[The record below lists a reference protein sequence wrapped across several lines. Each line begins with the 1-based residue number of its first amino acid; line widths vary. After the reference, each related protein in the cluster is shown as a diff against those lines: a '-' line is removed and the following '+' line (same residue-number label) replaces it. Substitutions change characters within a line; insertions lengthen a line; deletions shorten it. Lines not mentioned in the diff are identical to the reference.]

1 MKEDYYA
8 MQDILKT
15 ALPKYTS
22 ALPSILSGAVVGLSI
37 FSVGAGIA
45 LFDRTHNKYSEDLVY
60 RLRWILILFV
70 AVTVAT
76 FCKEFVTDTI
86 YSFDSVYINRQHYAN
101 LHWIRKYKKSI
112 LS

>member
-8 MQDILKT
+8 IQDIVGH
-15 ALPKYTS
+15 ALPKYIS
-22 ALPSILSGAVVGLSI
+22 ALPSILTGAIVGLGI
-37 FSVGAGIA
+37 FSIGAGIA
-45 LFDRTHNKYSEDLVY
+45 LFDRKKNKDSDDIVY
-60 RLRWILILFV
+60 RLRWLLILLIV
-70 AVTVAT
+70 ITVAT
-76 FCKEFVTDTI
+76 FCKEFVTDTV